1 MFFVGWLSVVPHLKC
16 TMRAGAFQKDDFKI
30 PFYSSSREQDI
41 PESLKKLL
49 EKMHGLVRTHS
60 KSQL

>member
-1 MFFVGWLSVVPHLKC
+1 MVPHLKR
-16 TMRAGAFQKDDFKI
+16 TMRAGAFQKDDFKN
-30 PFYSSSREQDI
+30 PFHSSSREQDI